1 MSIQNLKFIAAM
13 ALFAIV
19 ACHSKNSENE
29 NVTSFGLS
37 KQSNARANEEADM
50 APGTEAV
57 ANLPEKSLQNALPP
71 KIIKN
76 GTVEYEVSGL
86 ENAKTELDKLL
97 ATHQAYYE
105 NENFNAYGDRQS
117 YTLVVRVPS
126 SGFDGLLNQMNKDL
140 GQLVSKTVQVDD
152 VTESYY
158 DVKMRMDSELAY
170 LEQYRAIL
178 KKAVSIKD
186 ILEIQEKI
194 RVIEEE
200 IESKKGRLRYL
211 DDRADFSTLNVTLF
225 EVRKQSSSSPN
236 FLRRISNAFQGG
248 INLMGNLFIAMV
260 TLWPV
265 LLLIGLAFFFYRT
278 YKRRKNA
285 RPPQN

>member
-1 MSIQNLKFIAAM
+1 MSIQKLKFIVVM
-13 ALFAIV
+13 ALFALV

-37 KQSNARANEEADM
+37 KPNAARASEEADM
-50 APGTEAV
+50 AAGTEAV
-57 ANLPEKSLQNALPP
+57 ATLSEKSIQNVLPP

-86 ENAKTELDKLL
+86 ENAKSQLDKLL
-97 ATHQAYYE
+97 AAHKAYYE

-126 SGFDGLLNQMNKDL
+126 SGFDGLLDQMNNDL
-140 GQLVSKTVQVDD
+140 GQLVSKSVHVDD

-158 DVKMRMDSELAY
+158 DVKMRMESELAY
-170 LEQYRAIL
+170 LDQYRAIL

-211 DDRADFSTLNVTLF
+211 DDRADLSTLNVTLF

-236 FLRRISNAFQGG
+236 YLRRISNAFQGG
-248 INLMGNLFIAMV
+248 INLMGNLFIALV

-265 LLLIGLAFFFYRT
+265 LLLIGLAFFLYRT

-285 RPPQN
+285 SPPQI